1 MSGRKKKGSEPVEAL
16 PLYPSTDAV
25 TSANYCIAR
34 PYGGGILGTPPC
46 YQLGWEEH
54 KSIGVLVE
62 ACNEIPALRALA
74 EWAEKN
80 GAPEAMLETLE
91 AARNGARW
99 AVEGR
104 EMPEGWKPYR
114 K

>member
-1 MSGRKKKGSEPVEAL
+1 MARKKPAVVEEL
-16 PLYPSTDAV
+16 PRYPSTDAV

-34 PYGGGILGTPPC
+34 PYGGGIFGTTKR
-46 YQLGWEEH
+46 YQLDYNEH
-54 KSIGVLVE
+54 ASIETLSE

-114 K
+114 TR